1 MPIASGGGGSIS
13 RLSMTCTS
21 ARYPTASATLTTPV
35 EFEWKKE
42 RRTRTGQD
50 VMNRE
55 TEGASACA
63 SRLFVAVARHVGA
76 SRGITTGRRPS
87 FGGPFAFGTHP

>member
-35 EFEWKKE
+35 EFEGKAKE
-42 RRTRTGQD
+42 TDEDGSGRRD
-50 VMNRE
+50 RE
-55 TEGASACA
+55 TEGASARA
-63 SRLFVAVARHVGA
+63 SRLFVAVARHVGPC
-76 SRGITTGRRPS
+76 RGITTGRRPS